1 MLAPSPESSPPS
13 ADRQIYSIIDD
24 SDAFH
29 AAMRRRVSELNISH
43 LRLDEIAGL
52 PAGYSGKLL
61 GPAQVKNFGPMSF
74 IVMPKSL
81 GLCLALVE
89 DPAALARVSGRYVSP
104 RRRSAHYGNRA
115 RALGKRILERVRPE
129 IIREFCKR
137 AGKLAQECR
146 TPEQRSRLGRK
157 AARARWHGVRRKKAG
172 RK

>member
-1 MLAPSPESSPPS
+1 MLAPSSENST
-13 ADRQIYSIIDD
+13 ATAERRIYSIIED
-24 SDAFH
+24 SNAFH

-89 DPAALARVSGRYVSP
+89 DPNALARVKDRYIP
-104 RRRSAHYGNRA
+104 RQRVNSRNGNQA
-115 RALGKRILERVRPE
+115 RPLGKRILDRVRPS
-129 IIREFCKR
+129 IIHEFCKR
-137 AGKLAQECR
+137 AGKLAQKSR
-146 TPEQRSRLGRK
+146 SPEQRSRLGRK
-157 AARARWHGVRRKKAG
+157 AARARWRGPRRKRAG
-172 RK
+172 LK